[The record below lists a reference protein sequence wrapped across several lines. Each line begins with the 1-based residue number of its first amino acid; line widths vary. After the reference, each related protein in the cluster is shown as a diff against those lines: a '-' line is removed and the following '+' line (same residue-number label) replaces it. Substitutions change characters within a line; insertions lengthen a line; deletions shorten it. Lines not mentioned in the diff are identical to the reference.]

1 MYYIGQDC
9 LHGLQFE
16 CTNGESKYAR
26 PDCIAVYDVC
36 DGTPQCADGSDELDC
51 EKGMSASLCNRFR
64 AVRLI
69 CQSVLHKVY

>member
-1 MYYIGQDC
+1 MYSTGQDC

-51 EKGMSASLCNRFR
+51 QKGMSVSLCDRFR
-64 AVRLI
+64 AARLT
-69 CQSVLHKVY
+69 CQSALHKI

>member
-51 EKGMSASLCNRFR
+51 EKGMSL
-64 AVRLI
+64 
-69 CQSVLHKVY
+69 